1 MEKCLLDPTRGPCSQ
16 RSGLGSVWAMAS
28 SRSRPADRWARV
40 GIPILALTI
49 GMGWA
54 SAATAAGELDPT
66 FGNGGRVVT
75 DLGGDDSAAGMAI
88 QPDGRIVVAGQR
100 VAGSTGGFVVSR
112 YLPDGS
118 LDPSFGENGSVTT
131 DIGQIDGSNAVVL
144 QGDGRIVVAGFA
156 QPPGADDVDVAVAR
170 YLSDGELDPSFGVG
184 GVVTTDISG
193 SDAALDVALQP
204 DGAIVVAGRAI
215 RRGFDFALA
224 RYLPDGTLD
233 RSFGVGG
240 TVRTEFSGNDVALS
254 VAIQEDGRILA
265 VGNVFNQRQSNFAL
279 ARYLANGDLDPSFGG
294 DGRVT
299 TAFGPG
305 LNGATDVVLKDDG
318 AILVAGSVVPPRRAS
333 NWALA
338 RYLPDGSLDH
348 SFGDFGRVSTSFG
361 PLDDFA
367 LALVLQPDGRIV
379 AAGTATGIDG
389 GPDFA
394 VARYL
399 SSGALDDSFG
409 GDGRVSTDF
418 EGGEDYALDVA
429 LQADGKAVAAGRTLN
444 LETFGLDT
452 VLARYLTDA

>member
-1 MEKCLLDPTRGPCSQ
+1 
-16 RSGLGSVWAMAS
+16 
-28 SRSRPADRWARV
+28 
-40 GIPILALTI
+40 
-49 GMGWA
+49 MGW
-54 SAATAAGELDPT
+54 STAPPAGELDPT
-66 FGNGGRVVT
+66 FGEGGRVVT

-88 QPDGRIVVAGQR
+88 QPDGRIVVVGQR
-100 VAGSTGGFVVSR
+100 VAGGGGGFVVSR
-112 YLPDGS
+112 YLTDGS
-118 LDPSFGENGSVTT
+118 LDPSFGEDGSVTT
-131 DIGQIDGSNAVVL
+131 DIGQIDGANAVVL

-156 QPPGADDVDVAVAR
+156 QSPGADDVDVAVAR
-170 YLSDGELDPSFGVG
+170 YLGGGELDASFGIG

-193 SDAALDVALQP
+193 DDAALDVALQP

-240 TVRTEFSGNDVALS
+240 KVRTEFSGNEVALA
-254 VAIQEDGRILA
+254 VAIQDDGRIQA

-279 ARYLANGDLDPSFGG
+279 ARYLASGDLDPSFGD

-305 LNGATDVVLKDDG
+305 SNAATDVVLQDDG
-318 AILVAGSVVPPRRAS
+318 AIVVAGSVVPPRRAS

-338 RYLPDGSLDH
+338 RYLPDGELDQT
-348 SFGDFGRVSTSFG
+348 FGAHGRVRTSFG

-367 LALVLQPDGRIV
+367 LALVLQPDGRFV
-379 AAGTATGIDG
+379 AAGTATGVDG
-389 GPDFA
+389 GPDVA

-399 SSGALDDSFG
+399 STGALDDSFG
-409 GDGRVSTDF
+409 EDGQVTTDF
-418 EGGEDYALDVA
+418 DGGEDYALDVA

-444 LETFGLDT
+444 LQTFGLDT